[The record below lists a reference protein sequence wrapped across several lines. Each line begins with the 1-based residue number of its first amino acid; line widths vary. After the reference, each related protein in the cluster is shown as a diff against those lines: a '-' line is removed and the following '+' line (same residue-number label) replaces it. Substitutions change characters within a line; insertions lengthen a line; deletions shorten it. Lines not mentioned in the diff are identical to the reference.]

1 MARLAGHKD
10 DAKVQLYK
18 PDSVAAYLLVFGSI
32 FLVLFFLLVA
42 VVLTAVRIYKIFVY
56 RKQSDENLKVRARQ
70 HGLSLQIAFS

>member
-18 PDSVAAYLLVFGSI
+18 PDSVAAYLLVFGLI
-32 FLVLFFLLVA
+32 FLVLFLLLVS

>member
-10 DAKVQLYK
+10 DAKVQLHK